1 MKRRVKKKGR
11 IFLFEFVLVIMI
23 IVFWGS
29 FIMGILGLDFI
40 FFFLVRLLCYLI
52 ECVVIFIE

>member
-1 MKRRVKKKGR
+1 MRVKKKGE

-52 ECVVIFIE
+52 ECVVIFME